1 MIRLSQLSAAVFPQQ
16 IAANEARNRRGNHL
30 KFVGVL
36 VMKLNSNCFALS
48 IAALVA
54 LTASSAFAQGG
65 GGKGFGGRGFGGG
78 FAADPTMLL
87 GQDPVQKELE
97 LSDAQKTQLTQLA
110 DDARQAR
117 RDLFQN
123 GGAQEDNIK
132 KMTEMAA
139 ANKKK
144 VAEILAPPQSA
155 RLDEI
160 MLQYAVYAGA
170 AGALTQD
177 PTAEKL
183 ALTAEQK
190 QKLTD
195 LQTSNG
201 EKMREIFQNA
211 QGDFQGMQEKM
222 GKLRDEQKTA
232 AMDVLTS
239 EQKEK
244 LEKLQG
250 KKFDVASIQL
260 GGRRPGGKG
269 GN

>member
-1 MIRLSQLSAAVFPQQ
+1 
-16 IAANEARNRRGNHL
+16 
-30 KFVGVL
+30 
-36 VMKLNSNCFALS
+36 MKLNLKCLALMVAVVTAFAASN
-48 IAALVA
+48 
-54 LTASSAFAQGG
+54 AFAQGG
-65 GGKGFGGRGFGGG
+65 GKGFGRGFGGG
-78 FAADPTMLL
+78 GFAVDPTMLL
-87 GQDPVQKELE
+87 GQEPVQKELE
-97 LSDAQKTQLTQLA
+97 VSDAQKTQLTQLA

-117 RDLFQN
+117 RDLFQ
-123 GGAQEDNIK
+123 GGAAPEDMQK

-170 AGALTQD
+170 AGALSQD
-177 PTAEKL
+177 ATAEKL
-183 ALTAEQK
+183 GLTADQK
-190 QKLTD
+190 TKLTD
-195 LQTSNG
+195 LQTENAK
-201 EKMREIFQNA
+201 KMGEIFQNA

-250 KKFDVASIQL
+250 KKFDVASIQI
-260 GGRRPGGKG
+260 GGRRGAGKG